1 MRPKTQDSDQGFAL
15 QFFVPASPPPNVEFG
30 AASHQGLVRKTNE
43 DHFGVFRR
51 TRAHEILLSNLAS
64 DRAPLDGDETAI
76 FGHVLTSYTLVVADG
91 MGGAA
96 AGETASRVAIQEAFE
111 LADRASSWVM
121 RLRSVAAQQIEQ
133 RIQAYAGEIDRT
145 LRAMGEADPD
155 LEGMGTTWT
164 SASVVGW
171 HVLVVQIGDSR
182 AYLWRE
188 GKLRQV
194 THDQTLAQVLIDS
207 GVPPAE
213 TRHARNILTNSLGGR
228 SELVHPEIVHLRLED
243 GDRLLLCTDGLT
255 RELAD
260 ADIAEVL
267 ARPTLPQVACD
278 ELIKLAVDHG
288 GRDNITVVVAA
299 ISGSDANDEGRK

>member
-1 MRPKTQDSDQGFAL
+1 M
-15 QFFVPASPPPNVEFG
+15 PARLIARSARWARRIPTWRAWAPPGPPP
-30 AASHQGLVRKTNE
+30 
-43 DHFGVFRR
+43 
-51 TRAHEILLSNLAS
+51 LSS
-64 DRAPLDGDETAI
+64 VGTCWSCRSAI
-76 FGHVLTSYTLVVADG
+76 
-91 MGGAA
+91 
-96 AGETASRVAIQEAFE
+96 
-111 LADRASSWVM
+111 
-121 RLRSVAAQQIEQ
+121 
-133 RIQAYAGEIDRT
+133 
-145 LRAMGEADPD
+145 P
-155 LEGMGTTWT
+155 
-164 SASVVGW
+164 
-171 HVLVVQIGDSR
+171 

-278 ELIKLAVDHG
+278 ELIKRAVDHG